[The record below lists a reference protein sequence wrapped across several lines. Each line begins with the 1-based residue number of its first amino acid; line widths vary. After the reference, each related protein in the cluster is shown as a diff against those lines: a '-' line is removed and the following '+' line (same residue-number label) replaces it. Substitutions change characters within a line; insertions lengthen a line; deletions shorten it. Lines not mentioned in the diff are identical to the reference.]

1 MSPPD
6 DTRQLQPIKVGGT
19 VPDLAI
25 YITRPEDEEV
35 HDLLAA
41 GTYCNILTSRQ
52 MGKSSLVHR
61 VMQRLQAAGIRV
73 VSVDLSALG
82 GNQLKDGTAWY
93 RALLL
98 KMALSMGASRPFKAW
113 WSERPAEE
121 AMGARFQAFVE
132 AFFLADPTSIVVV
145 FDEVDVTQ
153 GLGFTDD
160 LFLTIRSLH
169 NERASRPELDRL
181 TFCLVGVLTAD
192 ELIKRSTSTPYNVGS
207 TIRLTDFSRER
218 CDLTPLD
225 AYLAGH
231 ELPGAAVVDEIL
243 AWTSGQPF
251 LTIALC
257 EKAARARSADVEAFA
272 LAEINDPTTFKV
284 HFNRIEQIVRERI
297 AGSSHA
303 RSRYLTMLKRKSVPG
318 VPERDEEALL
328 LAGLVHRNADGSLRL
343 RNRIYG
349 LRFDERWV
357 REILPAPPVPRWVW
371 GLLAAIVVAGAGTG
385 GVMWMLNRERTAR
398 EAIERQDKARRGA
411 EEIQKATDDD
421 KASAIWSSLQAD
433 GLAGDGSPAREAA
446 RAYWDRR
453 GRELDKL
460 AEQLGAAACSEEAG
474 VVRAFAAA
482 RRGEEILA
490 PSVPD
495 VAATL
500 WLPAQLNEGTEEER
514 CKERRAEACDRLEL
528 SDGMLTASC
537 SGKLVVFRPDR
548 APLSITGSGTGRAR
562 LRPDG
567 SWSIGAVDD
576 ALLINRGE
584 GAVTNRG
591 EGAVTNRGEG
601 AVTLPVC
608 PAKGARDARRSTH
621 VISLEIKPSG
631 DGAMIAYVCSDGTY
645 GRQSIARLDAWFEGL
660 TKGNKSPPA
669 EGGYGARAAAW
680 LGDEL
685 LIATAGREGRVKVNG
700 GPGLRLPFVHALA
713 SFAGNPRL
721 VAFGTGSFV
730 ERETVTVPILGVL
743 ARSAD
748 HLAIQQ
754 QWPLTLC
761 NAPSCFVRAVAG
773 VDEDHV
779 AGLLVDAVGG
789 PSPSRTWLVLVRE
802 GQPDVTLLDE
812 SPVDVAVGA
821 WQTQVVAAVPLVGRM
836 RLHAWERST
845 DRSWEA
851 AQRRIGLTI
860 RYGESARIERF
871 DEVGPQRVRRFEDLF
886 PGP

>member
-1 MSPPD
+1 MSPLD
-6 DTRQLQPIKVGGT
+6 DIRQLQPIKVGGT

-231 ELPGAAVVDEIL
+231 GLPGAAVVDEIL

-371 GLLAAIVVAGAGTG
+371 ALLATVVLAGAGAG
-385 GVMWMLNRERTAR
+385 GVMWKRNRDRTEQ
-398 EAIERQDKARRGA
+398 EAIEEKARRGA
-411 EEIQKATDDD
+411 KVIQEATDDD
-421 KASAIWSSLQAD
+421 NVSAIWSSLQAY

-446 RAYWDRR
+446 RAYWERR
-453 GRELDKL
+453 GRELDEL
-460 AEQLGAAACSEEAG
+460 ADQLGAAACSEEAA

-482 RRGEEILA
+482 RRGADRA
-490 PSVPD
+490 PAVPEPD
-495 VAATL
+495 IAATL
-500 WLPAQLNEGTEEER
+500 WLPARLNEGTEVDR
-514 CKERRAEACDRLEL
+514 CKERRTEACDRLEL
-528 SDGMLTASC
+528 SDGTLTASC

-548 APLSITGSGTGRAR
+548 APISIAGSGTRR
-562 LRPDG
+562 VQIRPEG
-567 SWSIGAVDD
+567 SWSIGAADD
-576 ALLINRGE
+576 ALVINR
-584 GAVTNRG
+584 R
-591 EGAVTNRGEG
+591 EG

-608 PAKGARDARRSTH
+608 PAQGARDARRSTY

-631 DGAMIAYVCSDGTY
+631 DGEMIAYVCSDGTY

-660 TKGNKSPPA
+660 TKGNKSPPVD
-669 EGGYGARAAAW
+669 GGYGARAAAW
-680 LGDEL
+680 LGDQL

-743 ARSAD
+743 ARSGD
-748 HLAIQQ
+748 QVAIQQ

-761 NAPSCFVRAVAG
+761 NAPSCVVRAVAG
-773 VDEDHV
+773 VDEAHL
-779 AGLLVDAVGG
+779 AGLLVDAVVDD
-789 PSPSRTWLVLVRE
+789 PSPSRAWLVLVRE

-812 SPVDVAVGA
+812 SPADVAVGA

-851 AQRRIGLTI
+851 AQRRFGLTI
-860 RYGESARIERF
+860 RYGKSARIERF
-871 DEVGPQRVRRFEDLF
+871 DEVGPQRVRRFEDVF
-886 PGP
+886 PER

>member
-6 DTRQLQPIKVGGT
+6 DIRQLQPIKVGGT

-25 YITRPEDEEV
+25 YITRPEDAEV

-231 ELPGAAVVDEIL
+231 GLPGPAVVDEIL

-371 GLLAAIVVAGAGTG
+371 GLLAAVVVAGAGTG
-385 GVMWMLNRERTAR
+385 GVMWKRNRDRTAQ
-398 EAIERQDKARRGA
+398 EAIERQEKARRGA
-411 EEIQKATDDD
+411 EEIQNATDDD
-421 KASAIWSSLQAD
+421 KASATWSSLQAD

-453 GRELDKL
+453 GRELDDL
-460 AEQLGAAACSEEAG
+460 ADQLGAAACSEEAA

-482 RRGEEILA
+482 RRGADRA
-490 PSVPD
+490 PAVPEPD
-495 VAATL
+495 IAATL
-500 WLPAQLNEGTEEER
+500 WLPAQLNEGTEEKR

-528 SDGMLTASC
+528 SDGTLTASC

-548 APLSITGSGTGRAR
+548 APTSIAGSGTRR
-562 LRPDG
+562 VQIRPEG

-576 ALLINRGE
+576 ALVINR
-584 GAVTNRG
+584 R
-591 EGAVTNRGEG
+591 EG

-608 PAKGARDARRSTH
+608 LAQRARDAHPSPY

-645 GRQSIARLDAWFEGL
+645 GRRSIARLDAWFEGL
-660 TKGNKSPPA
+660 TKGNKSPPVD
-669 EGGYGARAAAW
+669 GGYGARAAAW
-680 LGDEL
+680 LGDQL
-685 LIATAGREGRVKVNG
+685 LIATAGRAGGVKVNG

-730 ERETVTVPILGVL
+730 ERATVTAPILGVL
-743 ARSAD
+743 ARSGD
-748 HLAIQQ
+748 QVAIQQ
-754 QWPLTLC
+754 QWPLTFC
-761 NAPSCFVRAVAG
+761 NAPSCVVRAVAG
-773 VDEDHV
+773 ADEDHL
-779 AGLLVDAVGG
+779 AGLLVDAVDG

-812 SPVDVAVGA
+812 SPADVAVGA

-851 AQRRIGLTI
+851 AQRRFGLTI
-860 RYGESARIERF
+860 RYGKTARIERF
-871 DEVGPQRVRRFEDLF
+871 DEVGPQRVRRFEDVF
-886 PGP
+886 PER

>member
-1 MSPPD
+1 M
-6 DTRQLQPIKVGGT
+6 REG
-19 VPDLAI
+19 
-25 YITRPEDEEV
+25 R
-35 HDLLAA
+35 A
-41 GTYCNILTSRQ
+41 G
-52 MGKSSLVHR
+52 
-61 VMQRLQAAGIRV
+61 
-73 VSVDLSALG
+73 
-82 GNQLKDGTAWY
+82 
-93 RALLL
+93 
-98 KMALSMGASRPFKAW
+98 
-113 WSERPAEE
+113 
-121 AMGARFQAFVE
+121 
-132 AFFLADPTSIVVV
+132 
-145 FDEVDVTQ
+145 
-153 GLGFTDD
+153 
-160 LFLTIRSLH
+160 
-169 NERASRPELDRL
+169 
-181 TFCLVGVLTAD
+181 
-192 ELIKRSTSTPYNVGS
+192 
-207 TIRLTDFSRER
+207 
-218 CDLTPLD
+218 
-225 AYLAGH
+225 
-231 ELPGAAVVDEIL
+231 
-243 AWTSGQPF
+243 
-251 LTIALC
+251 
-257 EKAARARSADVEAFA
+257 RSADVEAFV

-371 GLLAAIVVAGAGTG
+371 ALLAAVVVAGAGAG
-385 GVMWMLNRERTAR
+385 GVMWKRNRDRT
-398 EAIERQDKARRGA
+398 EQVQRQEQARRSA
-411 EEIQKATDDD
+411 EVIQEATDDD
-421 KASAIWSSLQAD
+421 NASAIWSSLQAY

-446 RAYWDRR
+446 RAYWERR
-453 GRELDKL
+453 GRELDEL
-460 AEQLGAAACSEEAG
+460 ANQLGAAACSEEAA

-482 RRGEEILA
+482 RRGADRA
-490 PSVPD
+490 PAVPEPD
-495 VAATL
+495 IAATL
-500 WLPAQLNEGTEEER
+500 WLPAQLNEGTEEKR
-514 CKERRAEACDRLEL
+514 CKERRKETCDRLEL
-528 SDGMLTASC
+528 SDDTLTASC
-537 SGKLVVFRPDR
+537 SGKLVIFRPDH
-548 APLSITGSGTGRAR
+548 APLSITGSGTRRAQI
-562 LRPDG
+562 RPDG
-567 SWSIGAVDD
+567 RWSIGAVGD
-576 ALLINRGE
+576 ALVI
-584 GAVTNRG
+584 
-591 EGAVTNRGEG
+591 NRGEG

-608 PAKGARDARRSTH
+608 PAQGARDARRSTY

-660 TKGNKSPPA
+660 TKGNKSPPVD
-669 EGGYGARAAAW
+669 GGYGARAAAW
-680 LGDEL
+680 LGDQL

-700 GPGLRLPFVHALA
+700 GPGLSLPLVHALA

-721 VAFGTGSFV
+721 AAFGTESFV

-754 QWPLTLC
+754 RWPLTLC

-779 AGLLVDAVGG
+779 AGLLVDAVDG

-802 GQPDVTLLDE
+802 GQPDVTPLDE

-851 AQRRIGLTI
+851 AQRRFGLTI
-860 RYGESARIERF
+860 RYGKSARIERF
-871 DEVGPQRVRRFEDLF
+871 DEVGPQRVRRFEDVF
-886 PGP
+886 PER